1 MAIRLIIW
9 LLFICGFGKKFFLGV
24 VIGIMFVEEGG
35 GEAGNLKL
43 KKMKILFY
51 RSLLLVAV

>member
-1 MAIRLIIW
+1 MNGNPFDNMVAVYMWVWKKILPRRRHW
-9 LLFICGFGKKFFLGV
+9 NNVCG
-24 VIGIMFVEEGG
+24 GG